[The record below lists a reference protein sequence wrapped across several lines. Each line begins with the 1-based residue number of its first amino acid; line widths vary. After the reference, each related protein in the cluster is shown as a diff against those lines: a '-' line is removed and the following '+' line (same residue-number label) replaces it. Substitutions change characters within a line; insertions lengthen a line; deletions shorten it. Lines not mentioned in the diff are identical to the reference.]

1 MEFMNVVFATKVMLA
16 SWKLFQLMY
25 EMFFQPRGQK
35 KVKMDDAK
43 IAEKVE
49 NRMKKLQRKMEEL
62 EEHWNQTTQGVY
74 VSAVIFSLT
83 FNFSDIIQSEA
94 QVVLTIA
101 LRLVILIIFFHHN
114 VPANHNPTL
123 LPNIVAVLDDAA
135 CIGS

>member
-1 MEFMNVVFATKVMLA
+1 MEFMNVVFASKVMLA

-74 VSAVIFSLT
+74 VSPIIFSLYL
-83 FNFSDIIQSEA
+83 DA
-94 QVVLTIA
+94 QVLCKST
-101 LRLVILIIFFHHN
+101 LR
-114 VPANHNPTL
+114 
-123 LPNIVAVLDDAA
+123 
-135 CIGS
+135 CI